1 MIYVSHMPSLSS
13 TTGAGSSSVTSTF
26 LDSSQVI
33 VDSFSIVHNLIL
45 GDDENSRFIVE
56 FPSYFPSWIGSLS
69 IVTLNAAALL
79 LTGV

>member
-1 MIYVSHMPSLSS
+1 M
-13 TTGAGSSSVTSTF
+13 
-26 LDSSQVI
+26 

-45 GDDENSRFIVE
+45 GDGENSRFIVE
-56 FPSYFPSWIGSLS
+56 FPSYFPSLMGSLS